1 MLKQELKDPEFRKEY
16 EALEEEFEVARQ
28 VIDLRL
34 KKGMTQKELAQKVNT
49 SQSCIARLESGT
61 YRNLSLSFLRRVG
74 EALGVSTTCKVRK
87 AQAGTLKKQPCI
99 ARLESGR
106 YQNVSMA
113 FLRKVSR
120 ALGVEAAYQLPPG

>member
-1 MLKQELKDPEFRKEY
+1 MRMKVHDSDEMLRGDLKDLEFRKEY

-34 KKGMTQKELAQKVNT
+34 KMGLTQKELADKVDT

-74 EALGVSTTCKVRK
+74 
-87 AQAGTLKKQPCI
+87 
-99 ARLESGR
+99 
-106 YQNVSMA
+106 
-113 FLRKVSR
+113 R
-120 ALGVEAAYQLPPG
+120 ALEVQPHVKFERLRPVH